1 MDNTLFRE
9 QNEGAI
15 RQYFR
20 YLSHLDA
27 GACAELL
34 TEEVR
39 QYMPF
44 APAGFPQIL
53 EGKHSLL
60 ADYLKAAAGH
70 RWMRFPVH
78 ALHATETPGIFLV
91 EYSII
96 ARRQCGNLYI
106 NKSVAKFTFRENLI
120 SEIVLYYNPLVLLG
134 SLNACNELP
143 IPFHLN

>member
-1 MDNTLFRE
+1 
-9 QNEGAI
+9 
-15 RQYFR
+15 
-20 YLSHLDA
+20 
-27 GACAELL
+27 
-34 TEEVR
+34 
-39 QYMPF
+39 MPF

-78 ALHATETPGIFLV
+78 ALHATETPGVFLV
-91 EYSII
+91 EYSTI

-106 NKSVAKFTFRENLI
+106 NKSVAKFIFRENLI

-134 SLNACNELP
+134 SLNARNELP